1 MGSKIYGVPP
11 HVEIKKWTQE
21 RGHWPGKK
29 WRHFAELIQVLNDSF
44 KRQRTKAIQV
54 LREHYMGQ
62 GKPKIIVLYTEL
74 SILTKE
80 QEENLTVTNYVLRA
94 EKAEAALRIYG
105 NVISDSLL
113 IAICK
118 RTTNQFY
125 RNLKL
130 PYVLSTKVKTYL
142 KRIGYEN

>member
-1 MGSKIYGVPP
+1 
-11 HVEIKKWTQE
+11 
-21 RGHWPGKK
+21 
-29 WRHFAELIQVLNDSF
+29 
-44 KRQRTKAIQV
+44 
-54 LREHYMGQ
+54 MGQ